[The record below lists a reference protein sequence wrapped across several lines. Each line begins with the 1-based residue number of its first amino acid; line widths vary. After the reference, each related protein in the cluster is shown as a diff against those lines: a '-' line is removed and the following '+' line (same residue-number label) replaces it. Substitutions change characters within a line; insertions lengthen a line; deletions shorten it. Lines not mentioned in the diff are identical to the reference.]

1 MTVAQ
6 RARRVAGREVARRLV
21 GEQRGDRVEHRDVD
35 ELARCRCAL
44 AREQRRE
51 IPCTAN
57 MPVAMSAMATPSR
70 NGGPSAAPVMLISP
84 PSACIIA
91 S

>member
-1 MTVAQ
+1 MRDGVL
-6 RARRVAGREVARRLV
+6 AGRERARRLV
-21 GEQRGDRVEHRDVD
+21 GEQRGDRVEHRDVQIRWPLAGLR
-35 ELARCRCAL
+35 LARKSA
-44 AREQRRE
+44 ARM
-51 IPCTAN
+51 PCTAN
-57 MPVAMSAMATPSR
+57 MPVAMSPIATPRR